1 MGGIWIRGM
10 IRFMVART
18 DVLANAR
25 VPVVYERDR
34 QRERERERERVQHY
48 LPELK
53 KKRYLNIAVLQRSFT
68 IAIGVVLV
76 TTQIDVRGHV
86 HQRHLHKHIE

>member
-34 QRERERERERVQHY
+34 QRERERERER
-48 LPELK
+48 ES
-53 KKRYLNIAVLQRSFT
+53 NIT
-68 IAIGVVLV
+68 CPN
-76 TTQIDVRGHV
+76 
-86 HQRHLHKHIE
+86 